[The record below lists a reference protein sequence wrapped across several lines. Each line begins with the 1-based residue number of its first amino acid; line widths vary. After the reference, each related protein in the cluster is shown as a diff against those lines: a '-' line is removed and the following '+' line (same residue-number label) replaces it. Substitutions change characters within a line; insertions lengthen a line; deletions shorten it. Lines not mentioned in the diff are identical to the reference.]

1 MKIIKEIALKTERKL
16 NEQTAEF
23 NMLRDRSL
31 VVAAYGVA
39 LISAIVTYINKFGEN
54 LFIILTISSILSLCS
69 IAIMLYASFSKLLN
83 RGMDSG
89 SIKKIVENRL
99 VDSFK
104 KYYIKEISYNLESFE
119 ENRSMLK
126 SLQLKLNFGLLT
138 QAIITIS
145 YGIITYLNYL

>member
-23 NMLRDRSL
+23 NKLRDRSL

-39 LISAIVTYINKFGEN
+39 LFSAIVTYINKFGEN

-104 KYYIKEISYNLESFE
+104 KYYMKEISYNLESFE

-126 SLQLKLNFGLLT
+126 SLQLKFNFGLLI